1 MSRVFISYSIEDSN
15 LHLISLLL
23 EHLRKN
29 NYSVSVSN
37 QWIDSDLK
45 IASSDIFIGIITNKS
60 NSIDYVVKEWQVAR
74 GKKIPDV
81 LIVEEGVN
89 VDESSDIKFIR
100 FNRANPQSAINQL
113 FELNRHT
120 TVQKKKKNNDD
131 IAANVLLGVA
141 VVAGIA
147 ALISL
152 LSKNK

>member
-1 MSRVFISYSIEDSN
+1 MKRVFVSYSIEDSN
-15 LHLISLLL
+15 LHLITLLL

-45 IASSDIFIGIITNKS
+45 IANSDIFIGIITNKS
-60 NSIDYVVKEWQVAR
+60 NSIDYVVKEWQIAR
-74 GKKIPDV
+74 KNNIPYV

-89 VDESSDIKFIR
+89 VDGSSDINFIR
-100 FNRANPQSAINQL
+100 FNRGNPQTAINQL
-113 FELNRHT
+113 FNLNKHT
-120 TVQKKKKNNDD
+120 VAQKKKENADD
-131 IAANVLLGVA
+131 VADVLLGVA

>member
-45 IASSDIFIGIITNKS
+45 IANSDIFIGIITNKS

-89 VDESSDIKFIR
+89 VDESSDINFIR
-100 FNRANPQSAINQL
+100 FNRANPQSAINKL
-113 FELNRHT
+113 FERNKT
-120 TVQKKKKNNDD
+120 TAAQKKKKNNDD
-131 IAANVLLGVA
+131 VADVLLGVA

>member
-1 MSRVFISYSIEDSN
+1 MSRVFISYSIEDHN
-15 LHLISLLL
+15 LHLITLLL

-45 IASSDIFIGIITNKS
+45 IANSDIFIGIITNKS
-60 NSIDYVVKEWQVAR
+60 NSIDYVVKEWHVAR

-89 VDESSDIKFIR
+89 VDESSDINFIR

-113 FELNRHT
+113 FDLNKHT
-120 TVQKKKKNNDD
+120 VAQKKKINDD
-131 IAANVLLGVA
+131 VVADVLLGVA
-141 VVAGIA
+141 IVAGIA

-152 LSKNK
+152 LSKNN

>member
-45 IASSDIFIGIITNKS
+45 IASSDIFIGIVTNKS
-60 NSIDYVVKEWQVAR
+60 NSVDYVVKEWQIAR
-74 GKKIPDV
+74 KNNIPYV

-89 VDESSDIKFIR
+89 VDGSSDINFIR
-100 FNRANPQSAINQL
+100 FNRGNPQTAINQL
-113 FELNRHT
+113 FNLNKHT
-120 TVQKKKKNNDD
+120 VAQKKKENADD
-131 IAANVLLGVA
+131 VADVLLGVA

-152 LSKNK
+152 LGKNN

>member
-1 MSRVFISYSIEDSN
+1 MKRVFVSYSIEDRN
-15 LHLISLLL
+15 LHLITLLL

-45 IASSDIFIGIITNKS
+45 IANSDIFIGIITNKS

-89 VDESSDIKFIR
+89 VDESSDINFIR
-100 FNRANPQSAINQL
+100 FNRVNPQSAINQL

-131 IAANVLLGVA
+131 VAANVLLGVA

>member
-1 MSRVFISYSIEDSN
+1 MSRVFISYSIEDRN
-15 LHLISLLL
+15 LHLITLLL

-45 IASSDIFIGIITNKS
+45 IANSDIFIGIITNKS

-89 VDESSDIKFIR
+89 VDESSDINFIR
-100 FNRANPQSAINQL
+100 FNRTNPQAAINKL
-113 FELNRHT
+113 FERNKT
-120 TVQKKKKNNDD
+120 TAAQKKKMNNDD
-131 IAANVLLGVA
+131 VADVLLGVA

>member
-1 MSRVFISYSIEDSN
+1 MKRVFISYSIEDSN

-45 IASSDIFIGIITNKS
+45 IANSDIFIGIITNKS

-89 VDESSDIKFIR
+89 VDESSDINFIR

-113 FELNRHT
+113 FNLNKHT
-120 TVQKKKKNNDD
+120 VAQKKKENADD
-131 IAANVLLGVA
+131 VADVLLGVA

>member
-1 MSRVFISYSIEDSN
+1 MKRVFVSYSIEDSN
-15 LHLISLLL
+15 LHLITLLL

-45 IASSDIFIGIITNKS
+45 IANSDIFIGIITNKS

-89 VDESSDIKFIR
+89 VDESSDINFIR

-113 FELNRHT
+113 FNLNKHT
-120 TVQKKKKNNDD
+120 VAQKKKENADD
-131 IAANVLLGVA
+131 VADVLLGVA

>member
-1 MSRVFISYSIEDSN
+1 MKRVFVSYSIEDSN
-15 LHLISLLL
+15 LHLITLLL

-45 IASSDIFIGIITNKS
+45 IANSDIFIGIITNKS

-89 VDESSDIKFIR
+89 VDESSDINFIR

-113 FELNRHT
+113 LNLNKHT
-120 TVQKKKKNNDD
+120 VAQKKKENADD
-131 IAANVLLGVA
+131 VADVLLGVA